1 MGIPGLTSY
10 INSIGTLWTQIDL
23 KNTKL
28 IIDGSCLCH
37 YLYYSNGLD
46 CRCGG
51 QYQEYYD
58 AVVSFFDALVSNG
71 VEAYVVFDGA
81 HDPSDKKLETL
92 KARAKERVETS
103 NALSKSAN
111 DRLFLLPLLA
121 RHVFLEALRNRGVKF
136 VSSDSEADTEIASL
150 AYVWNCPVLSND
162 SDFFIFDIKAGYVP
176 LAFFTWNSSCL
187 TVRVFHRQKL
197 ASHFRIRAELIPL
210 LASLAGNDYEY
221 TLSESNLL
229 GYFQDDLV
237 SSSLR
242 TQSNREINQWVLHR
256 FRDGKFSSKCISSL
270 TSGKLFMGIPVENC
284 REISANCCSKWLRRF
299 VYGILNDAETKAEEG
314 NIKVIQEWD
323 RVGLSVQQSIV
334 KPYQE
339 GVVPS
344 LSLIPYLDLGER
356 VNFLLFGLDSD
367 TTDVRSLGKRFILI
381 AASLRYLIKNAQP
394 PLDTNHLIA
403 LLCCCVK
410 LENDEFHNGE
420 ENTVSPKR
428 FSWPFDIRAAQSFAQ
443 WQCVLRDAIHL
454 NFNLLEPVPVPF
466 IHKTF
471 NGKMAQKLLESLQH
485 GRQPEQLLPGFKLF
499 RLFHRLRLAV
509 TSGLLEKMV
518 SVKNH
523 GDKKRVRKTSK
534 QNAASR
540 ETSSA
545 DEMPGNRF
553 SVLCNVEVQ
562 R

>member
-1 MGIPGLTSY
+1 ME
-10 INSIGTLWTQIDL
+10 GTL
-23 KNTKL
+23 
-28 IIDGSCLCH
+28 
-37 YLYYSNGLD
+37 
-46 CRCGG
+46 
-51 QYQEYYD
+51 E
-58 AVVSFFDALVSNG
+58 
-71 VEAYVVFDGA
+71 
-81 HDPSDKKLETL
+81 
-92 KARAKERVETS
+92 KAWWI
-103 NALSKSAN
+103 
-111 DRLFLLPLLA
+111 LLLQLLA
-121 RHVFLEALRNRGVKF
+121 RPKIYTSNLTSFFFLN
-136 VSSDSEADTEIASL
+136 SEADTEIASL

-176 LAFFTWNSSCL
+176 LTFFTWNSSCL

-210 LASLAGNDYEY
+210 LASLAGNDYVSCDLLVEFNRVLNGFQASNHFSKKGARFESIANMLSKLPDSNEEEALKCALKMVKSAENREQLREAVELSLQEY

-242 TQSNREINQWVLHR
+242 TQSNREINQWVLQK

-299 VYGILNDAETKAEEG
+299 VYGILNDAETKAEG
-314 NIKVIQEWD
+314 NIKVIREWD
-323 RVGLSVQQSIV
+323 REGLSVQQSIV

-356 VNFLLFGLDSD
+356 VNFLLFALDSD
-367 TTDVRSLGKRFILI
+367 TTAVRSLGKRFILI
-381 AASLRYLIKNAQP
+381 AASLRYLIKNAKP
-394 PLDTNHLIA
+394 SLETNHLIA
-403 LLCCCVK
+403 LLCCCVNM
-410 LENDEFHNGE
+410 ENDEFHNGE
-420 ENTVSPKR
+420 ENSVSPKR

-485 GRQPEQLLPGFKLF
+485 GKSE
-499 RLFHRLRLAV
+499 
-509 TSGLLEKMV
+509 
-518 SVKNH
+518 N
-523 GDKKRVRKTSK
+523 
-534 QNAASR
+534 
-540 ETSSA
+540 
-545 DEMPGNRF
+545 
-553 SVLCNVEVQ
+553 
-562 R
+562 

>member
-1 MGIPGLTSY
+1 ME
-10 INSIGTLWTQIDL
+10 GTL
-23 KNTKL
+23 
-28 IIDGSCLCH
+28 
-37 YLYYSNGLD
+37 
-46 CRCGG
+46 
-51 QYQEYYD
+51 E
-58 AVVSFFDALVSNG
+58 
-71 VEAYVVFDGA
+71 EAWWI
-81 HDPSDKKLETL
+81 
-92 KARAKERVETS
+92 
-103 NALSKSAN
+103 
-111 DRLFLLPLLA
+111 LLLQLLA
-121 RHVFLEALRNRGVKF
+121 RPKRYTSNLTSFFFLN
-136 VSSDSEADTEIASL
+136 SEADTEIASL

-210 LASLAGNDYEY
+210 LASLAGNDYVSCDLLVEFNRVLNGFQTSNHFSKKGARFESIANMLSKLPDSNEEEALKCALKMVKSAESREQLRQAVELSLQEY

-299 VYGILNDAETKAEEG
+299 VYAILNDAETKAEEG

-356 VNFLLFGLDSD
+356 VNFLLFALDSD

-381 AASLRYLIKNAQP
+381 VASLRYLIKHAKP
-394 PLDTNHLIA
+394 SLDTNHLIA

-485 GRQPEQLLPGFKLF
+485 GKSE
-499 RLFHRLRLAV
+499 
-509 TSGLLEKMV
+509 
-518 SVKNH
+518 N
-523 GDKKRVRKTSK
+523 
-534 QNAASR
+534 
-540 ETSSA
+540 
-545 DEMPGNRF
+545 
-553 SVLCNVEVQ
+553 
-562 R
+562 